1 MFKFKLFISLAI
13 FSFLLILTSFV
24 KNQTREIEKKIYSK
38 YKTINIK
45 EKDFNE
51 SQLDFYYLTSPFI
64 LEDKIKTYLNIEYSP
79 LNHSKIFFDISDSF
93 NDVKKTIFID
103 EGGHVHNEGNKI
115 ISQRI
120 FHEIRKNSK
129 FIKWDKYESLS

>member
-24 KNQTREIEKKIYSK
+24 KNQTREIEKKILSK
-38 YKTINIK
+38 HKTMNIK

-64 LEDKIKTYLNIEYSP
+64 LEDKIKTFLDIEYSP
-79 LNHSKIFFDISDSF
+79 LNHSKIFFDISDF
-93 NDVKKTIFID
+93 LNLQNKLATQQQIYEKKK
-103 EGGHVHNEGNKI
+103 EYK
-115 ISQRI
+115 
-120 FHEIRKNSK
+120 
-129 FIKWDKYESLS
+129 

>member
-1 MFKFKLFISLAI
+1 MFKFKLFISLAV

-79 LNHSKIFFDISDSF
+79 LNHSKIFFDISDF
-93 NDVKKTIFID
+93 LNLQ
-103 EGGHVHNEGNKI
+103 NKLATQ
-115 ISQRI
+115 QRI
-120 FHEIRKNSK
+120 
-129 FIKWDKYESLS
+129 YEKKKEYK